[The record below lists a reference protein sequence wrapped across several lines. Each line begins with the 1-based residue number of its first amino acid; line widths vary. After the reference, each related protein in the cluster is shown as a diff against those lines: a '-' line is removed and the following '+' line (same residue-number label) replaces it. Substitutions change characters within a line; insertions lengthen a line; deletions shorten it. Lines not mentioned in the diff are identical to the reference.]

1 MRQVFDENLTC
12 KKLYIFDVSQWS
24 AHLPKANFS
33 WLMIQ
38 RKE

>member
-12 KKLYIFDVSQWS
+12 KKWYIFDVSQWS